1 MLLRYF
7 PLLLLFS
14 FHILFAQESFVQQK
28 NNLANEIKTIDTLI
42 YYNNFEV
49 AEKKVDSLLLWLEQ
63 NENTA
68 FETSFLELKYQKA
81 LILDELNIYG
91 KSLSIFMD
99 VLKESERLQLYKL
112 QCKSNIRIAYNLEKS
127 SNYYAAY
134 LYLQK
139 AQQLS
144 YQYHFQELLSSIY
157 LRLSMAHRFL
167 GDPDYEHDYNEL
179 IKENVPLELF
189 SIDSAFYYIEKSR
202 KYAQIFNNENDVA
215 NGYMA
220 LGVLENNQRK
230 DFDKAIYYLLQ
241 AIPFLEKT
249 KNYETIGL
257 SYVNIA
263 RIYAKQDKIK
273 ESLVYCDSAKMYFNH
288 ISLYYKW
295 FFGESLSFSYQKAGL
310 MDSAYHYLLE
320 AYYWRVES
328 NQREDL
334 LKSKQ
339 IEEKYENDKKADI
352 IKNQNQ
358 QILYFSILLAA
369 IVLASTLLLLQNR
382 KIRLRNKIINKQLI
396 ELTKTVEQKQV
407 LLSELQ
413 HRVKNNLQHVIS
425 ILEIQKESVDF
436 NNIDELIRG
445 NQNRILSMAL
455 LHKKLNVFDNV
466 NEVDMKKYVSDLA
479 ELVKKSYDNHKKDI
493 KLNVNCEIGLISIE
507 KALPI
512 GLIITELVSN
522 SMKHAFVK
530 QNEGIIN
537 VQLFKMDHFY
547 QLQYTDNGIGFDFTK
562 TCDKGLGQEI
572 IKGLIDQ
579 INGTIETQNEHGFK
593 LIISFKE

>member
-1 MLLRYF
+1 MLHRCLPLFFYF
-7 PLLLLFS
+7 LLN
-14 FHILFAQESFVQQK
+14 ILFAQESFVQQQT
-28 NNLANEIKTIDTLI
+28 NLANEIKTIDTLI
-42 YYNNFEV
+42 YYNNFES
-49 AEKKVDSLLLWLEQ
+49 AEKKADSLLLWLEKS
-63 NENTA
+63 ENTS
-68 FETSFLELKYQKA
+68 FEASVLELKYQKA
-81 LILDELNIYG
+81 IIFDELNIYG

-99 VLKESERLQLYKL
+99 VLKEAERLHLYKL
-112 QCKSNIRIAYNLEKS
+112 QCKSSIRIAYNLEKS

-144 YQYHFQELLSSIY
+144 YQYHFQDLLSAIY
-157 LRLSMAHRFL
+157 IRLSMAHRFL

-179 IKENVPLELF
+179 IKKDVPLELF
-189 SIDSAFYYIEKSR
+189 SIDSAFYYIEKGL
-202 KYAQIFNNENDVA
+202 KYAQVFNNEVDIA

-220 LGVLENNQRK
+220 LGILENNQRK
-230 DFDKAIYYLLQ
+230 DYDKAIYCLLQ

-257 SYVNIA
+257 SYINIA

-273 ESLVYCDSAKMYFNH
+273 ESLAYSDSANQYFDY

-295 FFGESLSFSYQKAGL
+295 FFEESRSFCFHKAGL

-339 IEEKYENDKKADI
+339 IEERYENDKKATI
-352 IKNQNQ
+352 IQNQNQ
-358 QILYFSILLAA
+358 QILYFSVLLTVIVVASILLF
-369 IVLASTLLLLQNR
+369 LQNR
-382 KIRLRNKIINKQLI
+382 KIKLRNKIINKQLV
-396 ELTKTVEQKQV
+396 ELTKTLEQKQV

-436 NNIDELIRG
+436 NNIEELIRG
-445 NQNRILSMAL
+445 NQNRIHSMAL

-466 NEVDMKKYVSDLA
+466 NEVNLEKYVSELA
-479 ELVKKSYDNHKKDI
+479 ELVKKSYDNHKKKI
-493 KLNVNCEIGLISIE
+493 KLNVSCDIGLVSIE

-522 SMKHAFVK
+522 SMKHAFLK
-530 QNEGIIN
+530 QNEGVIN
-537 VQLFKMDHFY
+537 IQLLKMDNFY
-547 QLQYTDNGIGFDFTK
+547 QFKYADNGIGFDFNK
-562 TCDKGLGQEI
+562 NSDKGLGQEI

-579 INGTIETQNEHGFK
+579 INGTIQTSNEHGFE
-593 LIISFKE
+593 LIISF